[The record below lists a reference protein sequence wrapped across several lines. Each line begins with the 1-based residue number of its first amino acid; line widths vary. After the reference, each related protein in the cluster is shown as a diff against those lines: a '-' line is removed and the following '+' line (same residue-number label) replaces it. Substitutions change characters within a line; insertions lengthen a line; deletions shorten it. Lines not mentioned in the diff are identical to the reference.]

1 MKGGE
6 SMYLSGVI
14 TFDICAF
21 TIFSFVL
28 VACFFRRMTHGKTN
42 RIFIVLTS
50 VCLLDCVFDIAA
62 IIADSLADPSLGT
75 LQFTMH
81 SLYLFFH
88 NIITPLYLLY
98 AVAQTDTFH
107 LFGKNRVET
116 CFFWI
121 PTGALAI
128 AFIVNCFT
136 GMIFTIEDGVYHR
149 QPFINVLYII
159 AGIFA
164 LSCVGYL
171 LLYRHLFTKTKLIAL
186 LSSFPLLSVAV
197 CIQYLDRALRIEMFA
212 LSLGL
217 LFISTFIQRPE
228 AYIDFNTGVY
238 KFNAYAHDMKQSFS
252 NSKPVDVIMVNIANF
267 LQIQEILSYDSTN
280 DLLRLVAN
288 RLVSIVKQSK
298 TDSDIYYLDK
308 GRFRIV
314 VNYNDH
320 HKTEYTAETINAA
333 LKPKMPL
340 NGMELNLVAYVCVA
354 RCPEEIDNFNTL
366 IEFGKDLSTKF
377 PFSGK
382 LLHAGELLDK
392 SRYNLMGELEKIL
405 SDAVLN
411 KKFEVYYQPIFNI
424 AEGRFRSAE
433 ALVRL
438 YDDKYG
444 FISPELFIPVSEKTG
459 DIHKIGMFVFEEVC
473 RFIASDDF
481 KRLGL
486 NYIEVNLSIVQC
498 MQGGLAGDLLSVMKK
513 YGVSPEQINLE
524 ITESADSNTQNIIAE
539 NMSSLLNAGITF
551 SLDDFGTGYSNMQRM
566 ASLPLKIV
574 KLDKTFTNF
583 DSNPRLMA
591 VLQNIIKML
600 KDMDMEIVVE
610 GVESQ
615 ELVDRFSTLKC
626 EYIQGY
632 FYSRPLPKDQFI
644 IFIENSIPKPE
655 PVYSLA

>member
-1 MKGGE
+1 
-6 SMYLSGVI
+6 MYLSGVI